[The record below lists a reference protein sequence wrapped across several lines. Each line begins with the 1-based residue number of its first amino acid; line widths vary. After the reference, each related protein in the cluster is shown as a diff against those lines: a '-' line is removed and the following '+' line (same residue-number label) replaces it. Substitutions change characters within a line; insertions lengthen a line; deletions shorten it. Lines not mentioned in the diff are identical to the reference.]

1 MKFKC
6 VAKILNR
13 LVGGGGESSE
23 RINEAANNSYCLDE
37 TLEYED
43 SLSDSNTQSTEVIPL
58 DENHQTINDDR
69 DETATDIITTSDMSQ
84 SDESVER
91 SLLEKRL
98 EVLKTRLEEELRVNI
113 LLCKECMAAKE
124 TVEELLKKNIKLEQ
138 ELVRIGDELA
148 KVEAEKNEE
157 IATLKRQEA
166 ARRKECAR
174 LKECSQLL
182 EKRIEIFSRIVQ
194 ASIQVEF

>member
-13 LVGGGGESSE
+13 LVGGGESSE
-23 RINEAANNSYCLDE
+23 RISEAANNAYCLDE

-43 SLSDSNTQSTEVIPL
+43 SLSDTQSTEVIPL
-58 DENHQTINDDR
+58 DENHQTISDDR
-69 DETATDIITTSDMSQ
+69 DETATDIITSSDMSQ

-124 TVEELLKKNIKLEQ
+124 TVEELLKKNIMLEQ
-138 ELVRIGDELA
+138 ELVRIGDELTKIEA
-148 KVEAEKNEE
+148 KKNEE

-166 ARRKECAR
+166 ARRKEVVR
-174 LKECSQLL
+174 LKECNQLL